1 MNINNRLRLL
11 VEYGANLEDRCL
23 AAAAAAAAAA
33 AVLLLLCTGT
43 GTGTICTETYYVC
56 DDVMR
61 YETTMQQIDYI

>member
-1 MNINNRLRLL
+1 M
-11 VEYGANLEDRCL
+11 EDRCL
-23 AAAAAAAAAA
+23 AAAAAAAAA